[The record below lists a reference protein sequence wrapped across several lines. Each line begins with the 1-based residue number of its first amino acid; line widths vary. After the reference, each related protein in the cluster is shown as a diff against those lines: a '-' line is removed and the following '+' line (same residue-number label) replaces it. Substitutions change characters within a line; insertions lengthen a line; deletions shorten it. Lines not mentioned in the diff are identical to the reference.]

1 MDDFTRK
8 DMEEALRAMALMI
21 DRTEKAKEK
30 FVQGT
35 SQYTLQ
41 KNRLEALNIA
51 SLLILKELADSNVMN
66 HYTKGDIEK
75 ALAPISSLISKSE
88 KAQKK
93 LAKGTWQHTM
103 LSNNLKALYIAL
115 PLLTKELS
123 GMSDEKD
130 EKQNINIDIA
140 D

>member
-1 MDDFTRK
+1 MNDFPEK
-8 DMEEALRAMALMI
+8 DMEEALRSISSMI

-93 LAKGTWQHTM
+93 LEKGTWQHTM
-103 LSNNLKALYIAL
+103 LGNNLKALYIAL
-115 PLLTKELS
+115 PLLTKALS
-123 GMSDEKD
+123 G
-130 EKQNINIDIA
+130 
-140 D
+140 

>member
-115 PLLTKELS
+115 QLLTKALS
-123 GMSDEKD
+123 G
-130 EKQNINIDIA
+130 
-140 D
+140 

>member
-1 MDDFTRK
+1 MDDFTKK

-123 GMSDEKD
+123 GMSDGKD